1 MSFLDLLS
9 RVADYADEAN
19 ASYAQ
24 HRDSYDENG
33 LDDYKRINRCR
44 NNAQRLGRNA
54 ARLDTIRTMSDRQIK
69 EIIQDSSASSFDRR
83 AALKVYRERKG
94 SQSSSD

>member
-9 RVADYADEAN
+9 RVAEYADDAN
-19 ASYAQ
+19 ASYER
-24 HRDSYDENG
+24 HRDVYDRNG
-33 LDDYKRINRCR
+33 LSNYNRSY
-44 NNAQRLGRNA
+44 NSAQRLGRNA
-54 ARLDTIRTMSDRQIK
+54 ARLDTIRTMSDQQIK